1 MICAGVK
8 LQGLGER
15 SFRKFW
21 RTDFPNISTGIYNCP
36 KSEAC
41 AVAVQAVRDFVA
53 ENEGLEEIQFV
64 CLDEENYRLDTAVV
78 TIQPL

>member
-1 MICAGVK
+1 
-8 LQGLGER
+8 
-15 SFRKFW
+15 
-21 RTDFPNISTGIYNCP
+21 
-36 KSEAC
+36 
-41 AVAVQAVRDFVA
+41 VAVQAVRDFVA